1 MSTHDGPSKRR
12 RIAGEGKPS
21 DAPRPGAA
29 KKVVKKPV
37 ARPGTAPTT
46 PGPAPREEP
55 TTPAGEPTT
64 GPAAPEEDPAKDRDT
79 ATTDTATHDIAT
91 HDIAASDTTDADG
104 GTTEDRDEERVA
116 APRVAPRVSRRQDR
130 AAAAAATDDETTA
143 TPPTQSSGPRG
154 RLPLGRGLLIALV
167 VAAVVF
173 GAFFGYRGV
182 VEWRQT
188 HGVDGAHERAAET
201 AASAA
206 ETIFTYRYDQLDQ
219 YLEDSKDVM
228 TPSFAKDFETISPAL
243 NDLAPQ
249 RKIQVE
255 ATTRDAAALPC
266 GDDCTRDEAKV
277 LLFVDQARIADGSD
291 VPTVFGN
298 RVELTM
304 VERDGRWLIDDIK
317 AL

>member
-1 MSTHDGPSKRR
+1 MSTHDGSSRRR
-12 RIAGEGKPS
+12 RIAGESKPS
-21 DAPRPGAA
+21 DAPRPGPA

-37 ARPGTAPTT
+37 ARPGTPPTST
-46 PGPAPREEP
+46 PGSTPREES
-55 TTPAGEPTT
+55 TTPVEESTT
-64 GPAAPEEDPAKDRDT
+64 GPAAPE
-79 ATTDTATHDIAT
+79 ATP
-91 HDIAASDTTDADG
+91 
-104 GTTEDRDEERVA
+104 TEDRDTGAADAAQVGTGADQDHDEDRVA
-116 APRVAPRVSRRQDR
+116 APRVAPRVARRQDR
-130 AAAAAATDDETTA
+130 AAAAAATDGEATSETA
-143 TPPTQSSGPRG
+143 SAVPAEPSGPRG
-154 RLPLGRGLLIALV
+154 RLPLGRVLLLAMVVGAL
-167 VAAVVF
+167 VF

-182 VEWRQT
+182 AEWRQT
-188 HGVDGAHERAAET
+188 HGVDGAHEQAAET

-255 ATTRDAAALPC
+255 ATTRDSAALPC
-266 GDDCTRDEAKV
+266 GDDCTRSEAKV
-277 LLFVDQARIADGSD
+277 LLFVDQARLADGSQ

-304 VERDGRWLIDDIK
+304 VERDGRWLVDDIQ

>member
-1 MSTHDGPSKRR
+1 MSTHDGPSRRR
-12 RIAGEGKPS
+12 RIAGESKPS
-21 DAPRPGAA
+21 DTARPGPA

-37 ARPGTAPTT
+37 ARPGTPPTTT
-46 PGPAPREEP
+46 PGSTPHEEP
-55 TTPAGEPTT
+55 ATPVEESTT
-64 GPAAPEEDPAKDRDT
+64 GPAAPGATPTVDRD
-79 ATTDTATHDIAT
+79 APDVESPDV
-91 HDIAASDTTDADG
+91 DSP
-104 GTTEDRDEERVA
+104 EDQDEDRVA
-116 APRVAPRVSRRQDR
+116 APRVAPRVGRRQDR
-130 AAAAAATDDETTA
+130 AAAAATTDGETSTESTSA
-143 TPPTQSSGPRG
+143 VPAEPSGPRG
-154 RLPLGRGLLIALV
+154 RLPLGRVLLLTMV

-188 HGVDGAHERAAET
+188 HGVDGAHEQAAET

-206 ETIFTYRYDQLDQ
+206 ETIFTYRYDQLEQ

-228 TPSFAKDFETISPAL
+228 TPSFATDFETISPAL

-255 ATTRDAAALPC
+255 ATTRDSAALPC

-304 VERDGRWLIDDIK
+304 VERDGRWLVDDIK

>member
-1 MSTHDGPSKRR
+1 MSTHDGPSRRR
-12 RIAGEGKPS
+12 RIAGESKPS
-21 DAPRPGAA
+21 DAPRPGPA

-37 ARPGTAPTT
+37 ARPGTPPTST
-46 PGPAPREEP
+46 PGSTPREEP
-55 TTPAGEPTT
+55 VSPVEESTT
-64 GPAAPEEDPAKDRDT
+64 GPAAPEATPTDDRDT
-79 ATTDTATHDIAT
+79 GAAQVGTAADQDHD
-91 HDIAASDTTDADG
+91 
-104 GTTEDRDEERVA
+104 EDRVA
-116 APRVAPRVSRRQDR
+116 APRVAPRVARRQDR
-130 AAAAAATDDETTA
+130 AAAATDKEAMSETTSA
-143 TPPTQSSGPRG
+143 APVEPSGPRG
-154 RLPLGRGLLIALV
+154 RPPLGRVLLLAMV
-167 VAAVVF
+167 VAALVF

-182 VEWRQT
+182 AEWRQT
-188 HGVDGAHERAAET
+188 HGVDGAHEQAAET

-255 ATTRDAAALPC
+255 ATTRDSAALPC
-266 GDDCTRDEAKV
+266 GDDCTRSEAKV
-277 LLFVDQARIADGSD
+277 LLFVDQARLADGSQ

-304 VERDGRWLIDDIK
+304 VERDGRWLVDDIQ

>member
-1 MSTHDGPSKRR
+1 MSTHDGPSRRR
-12 RIAGEGKPS
+12 RIAGESKPS
-21 DAPRPGAA
+21 DAPRPGPA

-37 ARPGTAPTT
+37 ARPGTPPTST
-46 PGPAPREEP
+46 PGSTPREEP
-55 TTPAGEPTT
+55 ATPDQQSTT
-64 GPAAPEEDPAKDRDT
+64 GPAAPEATPTDDRDT
-79 ATTDTATHDIAT
+79 ADAAQVGTGADQDHD
-91 HDIAASDTTDADG
+91 
-104 GTTEDRDEERVA
+104 EDRVA
-116 APRVAPRVSRRQDR
+116 APRVAPRVARRQDR
-130 AAAAAATDDETTA
+130 AAAAAATDGEGTSETTSA
-143 TPPTQSSGPRG
+143 APVEPSGPRG
-154 RLPLGRGLLIALV
+154 RPPLGRVLLLAMV
-167 VAAVVF
+167 VASLVF

-188 HGVDGAHERAAET
+188 HGVDGAHEQAAET

-255 ATTRDAAALPC
+255 ATTRDSAALPC
-266 GDDCTRDEAKV
+266 GDDCTRSEAKV
-277 LLFVDQARIADGSD
+277 LLFVDQARLADGSQ

-304 VERDGRWLIDDIK
+304 VERDGRWLVDDIQ

>member
-1 MSTHDGPSKRR
+1 MSTHDGPSRRR
-12 RIAGEGKPS
+12 RIAGESKPS
-21 DAPRPGAA
+21 DAPRPGPA

-37 ARPGTAPTT
+37 ARPGTPPTST
-46 PGPAPREEP
+46 PGSTPREEP
-55 TTPAGEPTT
+55 ATPVEESTT
-64 GPAAPEEDPAKDRDT
+64 GPAAPEATPTDDRDT
-79 ATTDTATHDIAT
+79 ADAAQVGTGADQDHD
-91 HDIAASDTTDADG
+91 
-104 GTTEDRDEERVA
+104 EDRVA
-116 APRVAPRVSRRQDR
+116 APRVAPRVARRQDR
-130 AAAAAATDDETTA
+130 AAAAAATDGEGTSETTSA
-143 TPPTQSSGPRG
+143 APVEPSGPGG
-154 RLPLGRGLLIALV
+154 RPPLGRVLLLAMV
-167 VAAVVF
+167 VASLVF

-188 HGVDGAHERAAET
+188 HGVDGAHEEAAET

-255 ATTRDAAALPC
+255 ATTRDSAALPC
-266 GDDCTRDEAKV
+266 GDDCTRSEAKV
-277 LLFVDQARIADGSD
+277 LLFVDQARLADGSQ

-304 VERDGRWLIDDIK
+304 VERDGRWLVDDIQ

>member
-1 MSTHDGPSKRR
+1 MSTHDGSSRRR
-12 RIAGEGKPS
+12 RIAGESKPS
-21 DAPRPGAA
+21 DAPRPGPA

-37 ARPGTAPTT
+37 ARPGTPATSTPGATPREETT
-46 PGPAPREEP
+46 PVEEP
-55 TTPAGEPTT
+55 TTPVEESTT
-64 GPAAPEEDPAKDRDT
+64 DAAAPEATPTEDRAADAADPAE
-79 ATTDTATHDIAT
+79 AG
-91 HDIAASDTTDADG
+91 TDADQDHG
-104 GTTEDRDEERVA
+104 EDRVA
-116 APRVAPRVSRRQDR
+116 APRVAPRVARRQDR
-130 AAAAAATDDETTA
+130 AAAATATDGETT
-143 TPPTQSSGPRG
+143 TETLSGVPTEPSGPRG
-154 RLPLGRGLLIALV
+154 RLPLGRVLLLAMV
-167 VAAVVF
+167 VASLVF

-182 VEWRQT
+182 AEWRQT
-188 HGVDGAHERAAET
+188 HGVDGAHAQAAET

-255 ATTRDAAALPC
+255 ATTRDSAALPC
-266 GDDCTRDEAKV
+266 GDDCTRSEAKV
-277 LLFVDQARIADGSD
+277 LLFVDQARLADGSQ

-304 VERDGRWLIDDIK
+304 VERDGRWLVDDIQ